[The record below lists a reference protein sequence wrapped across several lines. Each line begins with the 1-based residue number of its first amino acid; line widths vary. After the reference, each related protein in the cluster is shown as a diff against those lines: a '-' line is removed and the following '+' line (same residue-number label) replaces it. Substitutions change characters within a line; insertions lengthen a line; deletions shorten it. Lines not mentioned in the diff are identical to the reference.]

1 MKKRQAHT
9 GHTATVLELVCLR
22 QASPQEPE
30 DPAGY
35 SWYPNSADILQQLW
49 QLASPVAVCWL
60 ADCSLA
66 LIAMVSAGVLC
77 LSLSEARSFS

>member
-1 MKKRQAHT
+1 MKKGKPTQ
-9 GHTATVLELVCLR
+9 ATVFGLVCLQ
-22 QASPQEPE
+22 QASPQE

-77 LSLSEARSFS
+77 LSQSEARSFS